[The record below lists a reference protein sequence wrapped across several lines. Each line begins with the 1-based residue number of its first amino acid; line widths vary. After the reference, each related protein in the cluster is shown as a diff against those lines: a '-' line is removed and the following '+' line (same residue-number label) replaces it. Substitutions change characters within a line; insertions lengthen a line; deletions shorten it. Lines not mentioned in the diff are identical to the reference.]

1 MSSINDLIIKK
12 LDGLPQDVFELAVE
26 AIKASESGMPEVS
39 IVELLEGVVR
49 KIVRKKEIVK

>member
-1 MSSINDLIIKK
+1 MSIINDLIMKK
-12 LDGLPQDVFELAVE
+12 LDGLPQDVLELAVE